1 VSDRNVSVARRFN
14 GFTLIELLMTLA
26 IMGVLVLVAVPMAQ
40 LAVQREKEHD
50 LRQALTQIREALD
63 AYKRAAEQGRITVRA
78 GDSGYPAKLDDLVDG
93 VPDLR
98 SPTRKSIYFLRAMP
112 RDPMQ
117 PTSSASAPAETWGL
131 RSYASPPDEPSEG
144 VDVFDV
150 YSKSDKVGLN
160 GVPYRRW

>member
-1 VSDRNVSVARRFN
+1 
-14 GFTLIELLMTLA
+14 MTLA

-40 LAVQREKEHD
+40 LAVQRDKERD
-50 LRQALTQIREALD
+50 LRQALGQIREALD

-78 GDSGYPAKLDDLVDG
+78 GDSGYPSKLDELVEG

-98 SPTRKSIYFLRAMP
+98 SPTRKSIYFLRALP

-131 RSYASPPDEPSEG
+131 RSYSSPPDEPAEG